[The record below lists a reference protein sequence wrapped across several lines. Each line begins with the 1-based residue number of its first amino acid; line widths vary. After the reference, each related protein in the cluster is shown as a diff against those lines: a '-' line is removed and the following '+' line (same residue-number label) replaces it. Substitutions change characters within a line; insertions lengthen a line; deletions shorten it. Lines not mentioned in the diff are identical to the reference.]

1 MLVPREDPDPRLAR
15 EPAAAKARPR
25 GGAVRRQLLGRR
37 LPARRAVSEL
47 DHALIVGWP
56 LALTVAAFLV
66 RERVRGGRRRGA
78 LNRALHE
85 LRRPLQALALGA
97 DDGSRDGRLGERRRP
112 RQARAR
118 ARGARR
124 PRPRAQRRRA
134 AAPSAARSVPD
145 LGRGRVGP
153 VAGRGGALR
162 LAGRVALAG
171 GIGDRARRSRRL
183 AQALD
188 NLIVN
193 AIEHGGPPIRVRGAC
208 RQRRCG
214 SRSPTAGAGRLRPT
228 RRARG
233 RRGHGLEVV
242 ARVAAQHGGRF
253 MVSHGRRRTV
263 AALELPLAERP
274 AVAEL
279 PAAG

>member
-1 MLVPREDPDPRLAR
+1 
-15 EPAAAKARPR
+15 
-25 GGAVRRQLLGRR
+25 
-37 LPARRAVSEL
+37 VSEL
-47 DHALIVGWP
+47 DHALIAGWP

-97 DDGSRDGRLGERRRP
+97 EDASRDGGSANGDGPGKLELALAALDDLDHELNGGEPPLRMRP
-112 RQARAR
+112 VVCRTWVE
-118 ARGARR
+118 GA
-124 PRPRAQRRRA
+124 
-134 AAPSAARSVPD
+134 
-145 LGRGRVGP
+145 LGRWRVA
-153 VAGRGGALR
+153 AGRSGSPVELR
-162 LAGRVALAG
+162 WRAGSATVLA
-171 GIGDRARRSRRL
+171 DPRRL

-193 AIEHGGPPIRVRGAC
+193 AIEHGGPPIRVVGSVSGASVRIEVVDRG
-208 RQRRCG
+208 CG
-214 SRSPTAGAGRLRPT
+214 GVGPT

-253 MVSHGRRRTV
+253 MVSRGRRSTV

-274 AVAEL
+274 AVPEL

>member
-1 MLVPREDPDPRLAR
+1 M
-15 EPAAAKARPR
+15 
-25 GGAVRRQLLGRR
+25 
-37 LPARRAVSEL
+37 SEL
-47 DHALIVGWP
+47 DHALIAGWP

-97 DDGSRDGRLGERRRP
+97 EDASRDGGSANGDGPGKLALALAALDDLDHELNGGEPALRMRP
-112 RQARAR
+112 VVCRTWVE
-118 ARGARR
+118 GA
-124 PRPRAQRRRA
+124 
-134 AAPSAARSVPD
+134 
-145 LGRGRVGP
+145 LGRWRVA
-153 VAGRGGALR
+153 AGRSGSPVELR
-162 LAGRVALAG
+162 WRAGSATVLA
-171 GIGDRARRSRRL
+171 DPRRL

-193 AIEHGGPPIRVRGAC
+193 AIEHGGPPIRVVGSVSGASVRIEVVDRG
-208 RQRRCG
+208 CG
-214 SRSPTAGAGRLRPT
+214 GVGPT

-253 MVSHGRRRTV
+253 MVSRGRRSTV

-274 AVAEL
+274 AVSEL

>member
-1 MLVPREDPDPRLAR
+1 
-15 EPAAAKARPR
+15 
-25 GGAVRRQLLGRR
+25 
-37 LPARRAVSEL
+37 VSEL
-47 DHALIVGWP
+47 DHALIAGWP

-97 DDGSRDGRLGERRRP
+97 EDASRDGGSANGDGPGKLALALAALDDLDHELNGGEPPLRMHPVVCRTWVE
-112 RQARAR
+112 
-118 ARGARR
+118 GA
-124 PRPRAQRRRA
+124 
-134 AAPSAARSVPD
+134 
-145 LGRGRVGP
+145 LGRWRVA
-153 VAGRGGALR
+153 AGRSGSPVELR
-162 LAGRVALAG
+162 WRAGSATVLA
-171 GIGDRARRSRRL
+171 DPRRL

-193 AIEHGGPPIRVRGAC
+193 AIEHGGPPIRVVGSVSGASVRIEVVDRG
-208 RQRRCG
+208 CG
-214 SRSPTAGAGRLRPT
+214 GVGPT

-253 MVSHGRRRTV
+253 MVSRGRRSTV

-274 AVAEL
+274 AVSEL
-279 PAAG
+279 PTAG

>member
-1 MLVPREDPDPRLAR
+1 
-15 EPAAAKARPR
+15 
-25 GGAVRRQLLGRR
+25 
-37 LPARRAVSEL
+37 VSEL
-47 DHALIVGWP
+47 DRAIIAGWP

-85 LRRPLQALALGA
+85 LRRPLQALAFGA
-97 DDGSRDGRLGERRRP
+97 DDASRDGGSANGDGPGKLELALAALDDLDHELNGGEPPLRMRP
-112 RQARAR
+112 VVCRTWVE
-118 ARGARR
+118 GA
-124 PRPRAQRRRA
+124 
-134 AAPSAARSVPD
+134 
-145 LGRGRVGP
+145 LGRWRVA
-153 VAGRGGALR
+153 AGRSGSPVELR
-162 LAGRVALAG
+162 WRAGSTTVLA
-171 GIGDRARRSRRL
+171 DPRRL

-193 AIEHGGPPIRVRGAC
+193 AIEHGGPPIRVVGSVSAAAVRIEVVDGG
-208 RQRRCG
+208 CG
-214 SRSPTAGAGRLRPT
+214 VVAPT
-228 RRARG
+228 RRAGG

-263 AALELPLAERP
+263 AALELPLTEHP